1 MRQATTFA
9 IGAVVV
15 VALGG
20 RFGWTFGLIEHHLQ
34 FLRPIHNESHRRM
47 DELNRHTFVARD
59 SDKDFYRSSFNPI
72 SNSLRARSVS

>member
-1 MRQATTFA
+1 MSRVTTFA

-15 VALGG
+15 VALGE

-34 FLRPIHNESHRRM
+34 FHRPIHNHRM

-59 SDKDFYRSSFNPI
+59 SDKGLSQK
-72 SNSLRARSVS
+72 